1 MYCCFLNAFNI
12 RVPEGNM
19 NQGVYYP
26 AYQETYY
33 IAYGVLCAAL
43 IVCLAIIL
51 HRAGDVFLHDSFPGR
66 PELVKAVGRLLDI
79 GFYLVSFGYV
89 ALTFRTFMPLDNIA
103 QITQALSIKVGCF
116 LLLLGAM
123 HFFNLL
129 LLAIFR
135 RRGPA
140 TANAVVS

>member
-1 MYCCFLNAFNI
+1 MY
-12 RVPEGNM
+12 
-19 NQGVYYP
+19 Q
-26 AYQETYY
+26 THYY
-33 IAYGVLCAAL
+33 IVYSVLCAVL
-43 IVCLAIIL
+43 IVWLAIVL
-51 HRAGDVFLHDSFPGR
+51 HNAGDVFLHDSFPGR
-66 PELVKAVGRLLDI
+66 PELAKAVARLLDI

-89 ALTFRTFMPLDNIA
+89 SLTFQTFMPLN
-103 QITQALSIKVGCF
+103 QISQVTQVISIKVGCF

-140 TANAVVS
+140 TPAPAAS